1 LLASPRASFVIQAD
15 HDVAQGAGHW
25 KAVLSR
31 TFDRVS
37 RPAGYTFE
45 DLAAITAPTLILV
58 GDRDR
63 FCTVEEG
70 ARAYRALRDGELA
83 VLPNTA
89 AGNTPVTVMTAI
101 EFFERR
107 LG

>member
-1 LLASPRASFVIQAD
+1 
-15 HDVAQGAGHW
+15 
-25 KAVLSR
+25 
-31 TFDRVS
+31 VS

-63 FCTVEEG
+63 FVSVEER

-83 VLPNTA
+83 VLPNTP
-89 AGNTPVTVMTAI
+89 AGNTTAAVMTAI
-101 EFFERR
+101 EFFERK